1 MPPLFEVEVETEVEE
16 APLSPLTEVDLE
28 TDVVETSFPPFPDA
42 LVLELATE
50 EAAAEPVFT

>member
-1 MPPLFEVEVETEVEE
+1 LFEVEVETEVEE